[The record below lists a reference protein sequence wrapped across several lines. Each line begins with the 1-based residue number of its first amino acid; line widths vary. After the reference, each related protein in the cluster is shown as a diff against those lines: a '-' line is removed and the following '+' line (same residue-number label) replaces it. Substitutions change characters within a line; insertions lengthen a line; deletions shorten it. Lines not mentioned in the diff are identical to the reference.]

1 MAKVKEFGVGFENL
15 HAREFVR
22 SAKLAEE
29 LGFGTWW
36 VPEDYFFRGAFSL
49 AAAVAAATS
58 RIKIGIGV
66 LNPYTRHPAMIAME
80 FGALDEIS
88 DGRAILGV
96 GAGVKDWMEGR
107 LHVSYTRPMTA
118 MRETI
123 DIVRAMFRRETV
135 SYKGRVF
142 NTDGVKLSF
151 APHRSEIPIH
161 LGVLGPKNLEL
172 AGETADGV
180 LLSVMTSPAYLN
192 FANEHIRRGLEK
204 SGRKRADFRV
214 GGYQILSISENEQ
227 EARERVKPL
236 IAMLIALMA
245 PQPEVPILATSG
257 LKPETIRAFGAS
269 LARGEMP
276 VAMVTDWMID
286 TFTIAG
292 SPARCREILSKL
304 VDAGLDS
311 PVFFEV
317 PGIAAEQLI
326 RDVHVHLMPY
336 FL

>member
-142 NTDGVKLSF
+142 NTDGVKFSF

-204 SGRKRADFRV
+204 SGRKRSDFRV

-317 PGIAAEQLI
+317 PGIGAEQLI

>member
-1 MAKVKEFGVGFENL
+1 MTKVKEFGVGFENL

-22 SAKLAEE
+22 NAKLAEE

-49 AAAVAAATS
+49 AAAAASATS

-66 LNPYTRHPAMIAME
+66 LNPYTRHPAMTAME

-88 DGRAILGV
+88 DGRAILGL
-96 GAGVKDWMEGR
+96 GAGLKDWMEGR
-107 LHVSYTRPMTA
+107 LHIPYTRPMTA

-135 SYKGRVF
+135 SYQGRVF
-142 NTDGVKLSF
+142 NTDGVKF
-151 APHRSEIPIH
+151 NFKPQRSEIPIH

-180 LLSVMTSPAYLN
+180 LLSVMTSPAYLD
-192 FANEHIRRGLEK
+192 FAGEHIRRGLAK
-204 SGRKRADFRV
+204 AGRSRADFRV

-227 EARERVKPL
+227 EARDRVKPL

-245 PQPEVPILATSG
+245 PQPEVPILATPG

-276 VAMVTDWMID
+276 SAMVTDWMID

-292 SPARCREILSKL
+292 SPARCREILSRL
-304 VDAGLDS
+304 VEAGLDS

-317 PGIAAEQLI
+317 PGIGAEQLI
-326 RDVHVHLMPY
+326 RDVHVHLMPH

>member
-1 MAKVKEFGVGFENL
+1 MTKVKEFGVGFENL

-22 SAKLAEE
+22 NAKLAEE

-36 VPEDYFFRGAFSL
+36 VPEDYFFRGAFTL
-49 AAAVAAATS
+49 AAAAAAATS

-80 FGALDEIS
+80 FGALDEVS
-88 DGRAILGV
+88 DGRAILGL
-96 GAGVKDWMEGR
+96 GAGVKDWIESR
-107 LHVSYTRPMTA
+107 LRIPYTRPTTA

-135 SYKGRVF
+135 SYQGRVF
-142 NTDGVKLSF
+142 NTGGVKFNF
-151 APHRSEIPIH
+151 APQRSEIPIH

-180 LLSVMTSPAYLN
+180 LLSVMTSPAYLD
-192 FANEHIRRGLEK
+192 FAIGHIRRGLAK
-204 SGRKRADFRV
+204 SGRSRADFRV

-276 VAMVTDWMID
+276 IAMVTDWMID
-286 TFTIAG
+286 TFAIAG
-292 SPARCREILSKL
+292 SPSRCRETLSRL
-304 VDAGLDS
+304 VEAGLDS

-317 PGIAAEQLI
+317 PGIGAEQLI
-326 RDVHVHLMPY
+326 REIHVHLMPQ